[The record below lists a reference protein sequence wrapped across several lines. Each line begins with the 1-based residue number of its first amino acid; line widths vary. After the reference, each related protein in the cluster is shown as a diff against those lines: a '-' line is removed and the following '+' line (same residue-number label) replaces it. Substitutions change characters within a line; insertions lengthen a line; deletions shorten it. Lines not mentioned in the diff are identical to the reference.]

1 MSNTIDIYRETT
13 CGDIC
18 LLYNRV
24 VGIAIDE
31 ELYPFE
37 PDNLAGWAEESIAPA
52 IQELGSLDSN
62 NPEDIL
68 IAEDFV
74 ATYFYGVVASEL
86 DKEIAKQDSSLQY
99 LGSYC
104 PSEQVSVLFDA
115 VLELIYDGS
124 LTTQQTTSTH
134 TIH

>member
-18 LLYNRV
+18 LLYNRA
-24 VGIAIDE
+24 VGIAIEE
-31 ELYPFE
+31 ELHPFE
-37 PDNLAGWAEESIAPA
+37 PDNLAGWAEAAIAPA

-74 ATYFYGVVASEL
+74 ATYFYGVVTNEL
-86 DKEIAKQDSSLQY
+86 DMELSKQDSSLQY